1 MPNSNQDHHHHP
13 LLQQV
18 ETFAEVAGH
27 QIQLSQSP
35 QNVINLQIKLKN
47 QHNLILK
54 RDSEKLAWVC
64 PVLSS
69 YETNMIRETYLGD
82 LIEAAGLI

>member
-47 QHNLILK
+47 QHNLI
-54 RDSEKLAWVC
+54 
-64 PVLSS
+64 
-69 YETNMIRETYLGD
+69 
-82 LIEAAGLI
+82 

>member
-1 MPNSNQDHHHHP
+1 MRNTNQDHHHHP
-13 LLQQV
+13 LLQQQV

-47 QHNLILK
+47 QHNLI
-54 RDSEKLAWVC
+54 
-64 PVLSS
+64 
-69 YETNMIRETYLGD
+69 
-82 LIEAAGLI
+82 